1 MSSPMSLR
9 SRRELADSIRERY
22 AAANRQQKATILDEF
37 TAATGYGRKHAIA
50 VLRRPP
56 ASAEPTLQ
64 KRSGPAS
71 IRMTY
76 ARHS

>member
-1 MSSPMSLR
+1 MSLS

-22 AAANRQQKATILDEF
+22 ATANRRQKATILDEF
-37 TAATGYGRKHAIA
+37 TAATGYGRKYAIA

-64 KRSGPAS
+64 
-71 IRMTY
+71 
-76 ARHS
+76 